1 MTVSFDNPPHLAA
14 RGTVVV
20 LPGRGEDANVYER
33 LGLRLSFDAYRVRVL
48 DDPTRDPAA
57 ATATVKSLL
66 ADDLPAPHVLLGSD
80 TGALFAALLVAE
92 RTVTVDGLVLAGL
105 PTTPQTGEAPD
116 WETELNA
123 RTTCPTHRTRLTTD
137 TDFQRGALWTAPPPD
152 WPDRANPAA
161 VPVPVAGLHGA
172 DDQLSTLDEVRAWFT
187 RLPHGELVSLA
198 GTAHDALN
206 NQTHRTAAAV
216 IVRFLESLRFGAA
229 GRPGRGAVTRYVV
242 IGAGAVGPPRRRSC
256 TWPGGRSCWR
266 HGARTSPP
274 CGRPA
279 CGTSARTAPLPD
291 RRRPPDHTPHV
302 QASTLRSNE
311 AVSGGSVAT
320 RRS

>member
-20 LPGRGEDANVYER
+20 LPGRGEDATVYER
-33 LGLRLSFDAYRVRVL
+33 LGLRLSFDAYRVHVL

-57 ATATVKSLL
+57 ATTAVKALL
-66 ADDLPAPHVLLGSD
+66 DDPTPHVLLGSD

-105 PTTPQTGEAPD
+105 PVTPVRGEAPD
-116 WETELNA
+116 WEAELEA
-123 RTTCPTHRTRLTTD
+123 RTTCPTHRARLTD
-137 TDFQRGALWTAPPPD
+137 DVAFSRGALWTAPPPD

-161 VPVPVAGLHGA
+161 IPVPVAGLHGA
-172 DDQLSTLDEVRAWFT
+172 DDPLSTLDDARAWFS

-216 IVRFLESLRFGAA
+216 IVRFLERLRLGANL
-229 GRPGRGAVTRYVV
+229 
-242 IGAGAVGPPRRRSC
+242 PPI
-256 TWPGGRSCWR
+256 
-266 HGARTSPP
+266 
-274 CGRPA
+274 
-279 CGTSARTAPLPD
+279 D
-291 RRRPPDHTPHV
+291 RVEVPH
-302 QASTLRSNE
+302 
-311 AVSGGSVAT
+311 
-320 RRS
+320 

>member
-20 LPGRGEDANVYER
+20 LPGRGEDATVYER

-57 ATATVKSLL
+57 ATTAVKALL
-66 ADDLPAPHVLLGSD
+66 DDPIPHVLLGSD

-105 PTTPQTGEAPD
+105 PITPVRGEAPD
-116 WETELNA
+116 WEAELEA
-123 RTTCPTHRTRLTTD
+123 RTTCPTHRARLTD
-137 TDFQRGALWTAPPPD
+137 DESFRRGALWTAPPPD
-152 WPDRANPAA
+152 WLDRANPAA
-161 VPVPVAGLHGA
+161 IPVPVAGLHGV
-172 DDQLSTLDEVRAWFT
+172 DDPLSTVDEVRGWFS

-216 IVRFLESLRFGAA
+216 AVRFLERLRLGAEL
-229 GRPGRGAVTRYVV
+229 
-242 IGAGAVGPPRRRSC
+242 
-256 TWPGGRSCWR
+256 
-266 HGARTSPP
+266 
-274 CGRPA
+274 PA
-279 CGTSARTAPLPD
+279 ID
-291 RRRPPDHTPHV
+291 RVEVR
-302 QASTLRSNE
+302 
-311 AVSGGSVAT
+311 
-320 RRS
+320 